1 MARHRRTDV
10 APLSGRRRLILAAGA
25 AILAAAL
32 AGCVAAGLT
41 ISGLLARQ
49 PAAAPAP
56 GTGQAKP
63 TSDPTPAPHPTP
75 APRRDRAATAASG
88 NRLAQGLPRPALP
101 PARPQIVRVRG
112 GQITAVGDSVMLASA
127 PVLQRVLPGISID
140 AVVSRQFYTG
150 VQIVASLASQ
160 GLLRPIVVVGL
171 GTNGTVT
178 PDEINQLLAAIGPAR
193 RLVLVNTYEARPW
206 EAEVNNV
213 LAATARGRRGVVL
226 ANWYTAIQN
235 NTSLLADGIHPGPQG
250 TAIYASVLL
259 AAIRQAA
266 SLPG

>member
-1 MARHRRTDV
+1 
-10 APLSGRRRLILAAGA
+10 
-25 AILAAAL
+25 
-32 AGCVAAGLT
+32 
-41 ISGLLARQ
+41 
-49 PAAAPAP
+49 
-56 GTGQAKP
+56 
-63 TSDPTPAPHPTP
+63 
-75 APRRDRAATAASG
+75 
-88 NRLAQGLPRPALP
+88 
-101 PARPQIVRVRG
+101 
-112 GQITAVGDSVMLASA
+112 MLASA
-127 PVLQRVLPGISID
+127 PELQRVLPGISID

-250 TAIYASVLL
+250 AAIYASVLL